1 MSLTMTPLQY
11 LQSNQA
17 IVNEI
22 QVLYILKIVILS
34 KIQKYK
40 VKAVT
45 TVNF

>member
-1 MSLTMTPLQY
+1 MTLLQY
-11 LQSNQA
+11 LRSNQD
-17 IVNEI
+17 IVKEI
-22 QVLYILKIVILS
+22 QVLYILKIVIIS